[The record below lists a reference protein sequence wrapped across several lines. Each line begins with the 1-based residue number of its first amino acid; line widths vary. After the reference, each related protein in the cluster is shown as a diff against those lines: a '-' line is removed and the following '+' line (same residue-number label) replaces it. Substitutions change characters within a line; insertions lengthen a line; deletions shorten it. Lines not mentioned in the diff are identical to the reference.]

1 MKRSRYTAALAGAAI
16 LASVAGGE
24 PTTAQSA
31 SPLAGADVAVL
42 EQLCHTNTA
51 TDLELS
57 VCLTVVHDILAPGS
71 DAVAGSPE
79 PAPTAATASV
89 DTFGDG
95 TFVVPDE
102 VRPGTYK
109 GRSEGTCY
117 WQRLSG
123 FSGDDTIENDFV
135 ASTGPVIVTIKKSD
149 AGFDSS
155 DCGPWVRIGN

>member
-1 MKRSRYTAALAGAAI
+1 MKCSKYAATLTGAAI
-16 LASVAGGE
+16 LAIVAGGG
-24 PTTAQSA
+24 PGMAQSPA
-31 SPLAGADVAVL
+31 PPAAIDDAVL
-42 EQLCHTNTA
+42 EQLCRANTS

-57 VCLTVVHDILAPGS
+57 ICLTVVHDILVPGS
-71 DAVAGSPE
+71 RTIAVGPE
-79 PAPTAATASV
+79 PGPSAATASQ

-109 GRSEGTCY
+109 GRSEGSCY

-135 ASTGPVIVTIKKSD
+135 ASTGPVIVTVKQSD
-149 AGFDSS
+149 SGFSS
-155 DCGPWVRIGN
+155 QDCGPWVRIGK